1 MLIIEQDCQLN
12 MIVYFTFDDRIVY
25 NPSRDRIFMIATRFL
40 NFQTPLKSYT
50 EIVTSLQASNET
62 LNGQCAVFDSD
73 CDGNL
78 VTSNSFYYGFFIAG
92 QALNGIGAQAL
103 WTLGA
108 VYIDE
113 NFSQSGAPM
122 ALGLFEGMGVLGPAV
137 GFLLGGVFL
146 SFWID
151 GGDAPADFTTD
162 DELWIGNWWIG
173 FVIGGCLA
181 LLTGILIAL
190 LPATLSTAKANQKT
204 RRQEFHKG
212 QTEMTTE
219 NTGKIRNDIKLFWII
234 LRPYRTVYNFGSYFD
249 DL

>member
-1 MLIIEQDCQLN
+1 
-12 MIVYFTFDDRIVY
+12 
-25 NPSRDRIFMIATRFL
+25 
-40 NFQTPLKSYT
+40 
-50 EIVTSLQASNET
+50 
-62 LNGQCAVFDSD
+62 
-73 CDGNL
+73 
-78 VTSNSFYYGFFIAG
+78 
-92 QALNGIGAQAL
+92 
-103 WTLGA
+103 
-108 VYIDE
+108 
-113 NFSQSGAPM
+113 M

-190 LPATLSTAKANQKT
+190 LPATLATAKANQKT

-219 NTGKIRNDIKLFWII
+219 NTGKIRNDIKSFWTIFRLWTIFGPYYILIIFSLFLII
-234 LRPYRTVYNFGSYFD
+234 LDLIGPISVRIGLSFTICGSP
-249 DL
+249 

>member
-1 MLIIEQDCQLN
+1 
-12 MIVYFTFDDRIVY
+12 
-25 NPSRDRIFMIATRFL
+25 
-40 NFQTPLKSYT
+40 
-50 EIVTSLQASNET
+50 
-62 LNGQCAVFDSD
+62 
-73 CDGNL
+73 
-78 VTSNSFYYGFFIAG
+78 
-92 QALNGIGAQAL
+92 
-103 WTLGA
+103 
-108 VYIDE
+108 
-113 NFSQSGAPM
+113 M

-190 LPATLSTAKANQKT
+190 LPATLATAKANQKT

-219 NTGKIRNDIKLFWII
+219 NTGKIRNDIKLFWTNFVYVLFLDHIRPWPI
-234 LRPYRTVYNFGSYFD
+234 GQNLVANLLKKVEKLRQHFLESS
-249 DL
+249 

>member
-1 MLIIEQDCQLN
+1 
-12 MIVYFTFDDRIVY
+12 
-25 NPSRDRIFMIATRFL
+25 
-40 NFQTPLKSYT
+40 
-50 EIVTSLQASNET
+50 
-62 LNGQCAVFDSD
+62 
-73 CDGNL
+73 
-78 VTSNSFYYGFFIAG
+78 
-92 QALNGIGAQAL
+92 
-103 WTLGA
+103 
-108 VYIDE
+108 
-113 NFSQSGAPM
+113 M

-151 GGDAPADFTTD
+151 GGDAPADFTPD

-219 NTGKIRNDIKLFWII
+219 NTGKIRNDIKLSWTNFVHVLFLDHIGPFII
-234 LRPYRTVYNFGSYFD
+234 LDHILTIFDHVGSNWTDFEPNWTINHRESFSYMNHFWTV
-249 DL
+249 

>member
-1 MLIIEQDCQLN
+1 
-12 MIVYFTFDDRIVY
+12 
-25 NPSRDRIFMIATRFL
+25 
-40 NFQTPLKSYT
+40 
-50 EIVTSLQASNET
+50 
-62 LNGQCAVFDSD
+62 
-73 CDGNL
+73 
-78 VTSNSFYYGFFIAG
+78 
-92 QALNGIGAQAL
+92 
-103 WTLGA
+103 
-108 VYIDE
+108 
-113 NFSQSGAPM
+113 M

-190 LPATLSTAKANQKT
+190 LPATLATAKANQKT

-219 NTGKIRNDIKLFWII
+219 NTGKIRNDIKSFRII
-234 LRPYRTVYNFGSYFD
+234 FCGPFSDHIGPFIIFYHIWTFFDYVEPIWTDFGPNRNMNCCEPYID
-249 DL
+249 HL

>member
-1 MLIIEQDCQLN
+1 
-12 MIVYFTFDDRIVY
+12 
-25 NPSRDRIFMIATRFL
+25 
-40 NFQTPLKSYT
+40 
-50 EIVTSLQASNET
+50 
-62 LNGQCAVFDSD
+62 
-73 CDGNL
+73 
-78 VTSNSFYYGFFIAG
+78 
-92 QALNGIGAQAL
+92 
-103 WTLGA
+103 
-108 VYIDE
+108 
-113 NFSQSGAPM
+113 M

-190 LPATLSTAKANQKT
+190 LPATLATAKANQKT

-219 NTGKIRNDIKLFWII
+219 NTGKIRNDIKLFWTTSR
-234 LRPYRTVYNFGSYFD
+234 LWTDFGPNWNMNSTGPFTYIGHIWTIMDHFR
-249 DL
+249 